1 MTRLPDYLACVC
13 NKDFLRSALL
23 SFTLFL
29 LSLVVNWNDG
39 IYATESASSPVTDI
53 ILSNTRAYDVDWIF
67 IYGAFVFFDSSYF
80 FMYRDPKLLPFTFAP
95 TALFV
100 LIRSVLISLTHI
112 GLFSTQVPLDSSML
126 NKFSF
131 GGIYSS

>member
-39 IYATESASSPVTDI
+39 IYATESASSPVMDI

-67 IYGAFVFFDSSYF
+67 IHGAFVFFGSSYF
-80 FMYRDPKLLPFTFAP
+80 LCIRNPKLLPFTFAP

-100 LIRSVLISLTHI
+100 LISLTHI
-112 GLFSTQVPLDSSML
+112 GPFSTQVPLDSSML